1 MNFTARKKIR
11 GAKIVGNERAG
22 QMDNT
27 ILQTAQMEL
36 MKHSWDTFVN
46 DPPRAGVK
54 GSVVPGCP
62 ACRKIIYTDNQFL
75 SHLALD
81 VLPGILKVAG
91 L

>member
-1 MNFTARKKIR
+1 
-11 GAKIVGNERAG
+11 
-22 QMDNT
+22 MDNT
-27 ILQTAQMEL
+27 ILEAAQIEL

-46 DPPRAGVK
+46 DPPRAGIK

-81 VLPGILKVAG
+81 VLPGILKAAG